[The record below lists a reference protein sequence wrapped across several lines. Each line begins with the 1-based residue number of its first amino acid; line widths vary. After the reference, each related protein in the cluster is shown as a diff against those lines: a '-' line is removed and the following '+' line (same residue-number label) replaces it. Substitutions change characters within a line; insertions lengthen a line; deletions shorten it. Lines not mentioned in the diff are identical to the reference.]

1 MLNLLLSFVIAIAA
15 AVMPWTLFANEIN
28 LDKADELVKK
38 YNTKYERPKSCPME
52 SKKFSDLV
60 AKTEELKDVLK
71 GNCLK
76 KENDKMTEVL
86 ESIKGIQEELKN
98 KNLVSE
104 SASASAVVGAFSTAV
119 TGTTSTSSTTTS
131 VNGLKFSQLFSN
143 ITTMFKKN
151 QCSMEDGRL
160 LEMTADLI
168 YDSTQL
174 GVLAGNQMGLLVAGG
189 GFLISSALRLIDL
202 IFKQRFDFEKPA
214 DRQSFVK
221 LNCAFY
227 EIRRELDAQ
236 GALDIENSTSRDD
249 FRDVKAINEEMTNEL
264 MGIELEKANIT
275 KTHAAIDKETFKK
288 QIGDLAE
295 LKKILSKIQKYL
307 QPGVNSTL
315 DIPTETQKLLM
326 ISQLAQDYEKLFAQ
340 LQIYKEI
347 KISSIPMLDDLFIN
361 EMKKFDSLDI
371 ASFTDAM
378 NISAKDFNE
387 NHRAKI
393 LFHIIRINADITS
406 KEGTLSEENQKIK
419 LAHDTKLEARKELL
433 SAKLIELKKVE
444 VRLGNVVAPK
454 EYSGLDDGSENMVT
468 ILDNHQKISSQLY
481 GEWGDKFLKFATLKS
496 ADEVKNFNER
506 MDMFTKK
513 YSEVIKG
520 KKTENLST
528 GYLCQD
534 AQKLRLIFKRADGLV
549 QEGFDFII
557 TNKDII
563 YSDVKNYYNGTI
575 NEESSRGTLGPIEKI
590 QRHYKSAGL
599 ALKELKGQAISDADR
614 DKYLSTNS
622 VFGHTFIGRSMI
634 DVSKIKVSA
643 KSIQDAYE
651 KLGCQRSMVSE
662 LD

>member
-1 MLNLLLSFVIAIAA
+1 MLNLLLSFVIATLA

-28 LDKADELVKK
+28 FDKGDALVKK
-38 YNTKYERPKSCPME
+38 YNTRYERPKSCPME

-86 ESIKGIQEELKN
+86 ESIKGIQDELKN
-98 KNLVSE
+98 KNLVSD
-104 SASASAVVGAFSTAV
+104 SGTAVIGAV
-119 TGTTSTSSTTTS
+119 TGSTSTTTTS

-174 GVLAGNQMGLLVAGG
+174 GVLAGNEMGLLVAGG
-189 GFLISSALRLIDL
+189 GFLISSTLRLIDL

-227 EIRRELDAQ
+227 EIRRELDSQ

-249 FRDVKAINEEMTNEL
+249 FRDVKAINEEIMTEL
-264 MGIELEKANIT
+264 KGIEAEKINIAKSHLE
-275 KTHAAIDKETFKK
+275 IDKETFKNK
-288 QIGDLAE
+288 FGDLGE
-295 LKKILSKIQKYL
+295 LKKILAKIQKYL
-307 QPGVNSTL
+307 QSGVNTTL
-315 DIPTETQKLLM
+315 EIPTETQKLLM
-326 ISQLAQDYEKLFAQ
+326 ISQLAQDYDKLINQ
-340 LQIYKEI
+340 LKNYKEL

-371 ASFTDAM
+371 TAFTEAM

-393 LFHIIRINADITS
+393 LFHIIRINSDITS
-406 KEGTLSEENQKIK
+406 KEGTLSDDSQKIK
-419 LAHDTKLEARKELL
+419 LAHDSKLEARKELL
-433 SAKLIELKKVE
+433 SAKLTELRKVE
-444 VRLGNVVAPK
+444 TRLGNLVAPK

-468 ILDNHQKISSQLY
+468 ILDNHQKISTQLY
-481 GEWGDKFLKFATLKS
+481 GEWGDKFLKFTTFKS
-496 ADEVKNFNER
+496 ADEVKSFNER
-506 MDMFTKK
+506 MELFTKK
-513 YSEVIKG
+513 YSEIIKG
-520 KKTENLST
+520 KKTDNLSS

-534 AQKLRLIFKRADGLV
+534 AQRLRLIFKRADGLV
-549 QEGFDFII
+549 QEGFDFIA

-599 ALKELKGQAISDADR
+599 ALKELKGETISDEDR
-614 DKYLSTNS
+614 SRYLSSSS
-622 VFGHTFIGRSMI
+622 VLGHTFIGRSMI

-643 KSIQDAYE
+643 KSIQDVYE
-651 KLGCQRSMVSE
+651 KLGCQRSLVSE